1 MIGLDIS
8 GFWLNIGKMTIVP
21 GVLTVIGGL
30 LVNKIIPVTTIYRFL
45 LEVGIYTL
53 LFVVLSWLF
62 TMNKYEKELFR
73 GVVRK
78 FLHKK
83 G

>member
-1 MIGLDIS
+1 
-8 GFWLNIGKMTIVP
+8 MTIVP
-21 GVLTVIGGL
+21 GVLTVIGGV

-53 LFVVLSWLF
+53 LFVVLSWMF